1 MATTPRR
8 TLAAVIAA
16 LALTVPVAMSASA
29 TGTSDDN
36 HGSAKA
42 PKAPKPSK
50 APKAPKSSKPSKP
63 SKASEAPKTKQLL
76 KAIDVRDAKLERLTT
91 AERTSELSDDV
102 EAAFVANM
110 TADRTAL
117 ATLRADAEAVGST
130 LDVKTVRKDLHDFRV
145 VNYVLAG
152 NILRKAEKLETE
164 LTADPTAAAQL
175 AAAVDAALAITA
187 VSTKDDVRDARD
199 LLKLAKPED
208 EDEAP
213 APVG

>member
-16 LALTVPVAMSASA
+16 LALTVPVAMGTSA
-29 TGTSDDN
+29 TGTSDDK

-50 APKAPKSSKPSKP
+50 AAKAPKPSEASK
-63 SKASEAPKTKQLL
+63 APKTKQLL

-91 AERTSELSDDV
+91 AERTSALSDDV
-102 EAAFVANM
+102 EALLIANID
-110 TADRTAL
+110 ADRAILT
-117 ATLRADAEAVGST
+117 TLRADAEAVGST
-130 LDVKTVRKDLHDFRV
+130 LDVKAVRKDLHDFRV

-152 NILRKAEKLETE
+152 NILRKAEQLETE
-164 LTADPTAAAQL
+164 LAADPTAAAHL
-175 AAAVDAALAITA
+175 AEAVDAALEITA
-187 VSTKDDVRDARD
+187 ESTKDDVRDAREH
-199 LLKLAKPED
+199 LRLATHEAD

-213 APVG
+213 APVS